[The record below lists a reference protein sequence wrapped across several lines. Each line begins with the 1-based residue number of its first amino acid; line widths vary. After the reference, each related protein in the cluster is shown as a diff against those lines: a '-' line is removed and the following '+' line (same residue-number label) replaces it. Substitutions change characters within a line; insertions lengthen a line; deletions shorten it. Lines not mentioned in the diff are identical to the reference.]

1 MPNLPT
7 LIVDSR
13 EQAPLV
19 FTRLQSRPGT
29 LTTGDYSFAG
39 AEELFAIERKS
50 IADLVGSV
58 MQGRERFEREL
69 ARLRGYEFRRLL
81 VIGTRDDIASGR
93 YVSQA
98 NPKAVLASVDT
109 FEVRYST
116 PVVWEPDATVAA
128 ALIERWAC
136 YFAAEVRKRADRLTR
151 PPSHA
156 NRRPATHPRS
166 TLNRPA

>member
-1 MPNLPT
+1 MPTLPT
-7 LIVDSR
+7 IVVDSR
-13 EQAPLV
+13 EQVPLQ
-19 FTRLQSRPGT
+19 FTRLPTATAG
-29 LTTGDYSFAG
+29 LVTGDYSVAGLEDHFAV
-39 AEELFAIERKS
+39 ERKS
-50 IADLVGSV
+50 VADLVGSV

-116 PVVWEPDATVAA
+116 PVVWEPDAAVAA

-136 YFAAEVRKRADRLTR
+136 YFATEVRKRADRLTR
-151 PPSHA
+151 PPSA
-156 NRRPATHPRS
+156 VS
-166 TLNRPA
+166 S

>member
-1 MPNLPT
+1 MNLPT

-13 EQAPLV
+13 EQAPLQ
-19 FTRLQSRPGT
+19 FTRLPTITAGLVT
-29 LTTGDYSFAG
+29 ADYSIAG
-39 AEELFAIERKS
+39 LEDLFGVERKS

-58 MQGRERFEREL
+58 TRERERFEREL

-81 VIGTRDDIASGR
+81 VIGTRDDVASGR
-93 YVSQA
+93 YASQA

-116 PVVWEPDATVAA
+116 PVVWEPDAAVAA

-136 YFAAEVRKRADRLTR
+136 YFAAEVRKRADRLTC
-151 PPSHA
+151 PPSA
-156 NRRPATHPRS
+156 SIA
-166 TLNRPA
+166 